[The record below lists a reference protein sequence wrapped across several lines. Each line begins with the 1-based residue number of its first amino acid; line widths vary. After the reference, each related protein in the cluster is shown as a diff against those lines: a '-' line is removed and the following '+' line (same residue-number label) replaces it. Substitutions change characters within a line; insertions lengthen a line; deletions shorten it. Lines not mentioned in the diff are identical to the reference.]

1 VDRDRLGSGRR
12 QVGERTAAALVEKLA
27 PRVRAL
33 KVGPGADPET
43 EMGPLVT
50 RQHLDK
56 VRGYIDAGVA
66 EGAKML
72 VDGRVFDGAADEGFS
87 IVSAKT
93 GKIAVFAFYNHEK
106 DGEGDLVSWIF
117 RCVTPGLTHL
127 KAVIFND

>member
-1 VDRDRLGSGRR
+1 MILTPNPISSSRFSFKGNTFSTEASDLGRSFELDRVYDD
-12 QVGERTAAALVEKLA
+12 ALDL
-27 PRVRAL
+27 
-33 KVGPGADPET
+33 
-43 EMGPLVT
+43 
-50 RQHLDK
+50 
-56 VRGYIDAGVA
+56 
-66 EGAKML
+66 
-72 VDGRVFDGAADEGFS
+72 GFS